1 MLADEPHAG
10 GTVAI
15 GALGLQRHAAAM
27 ALNQHNATQVLGTLG
42 AGHTRDSH
50 TWDDIDNGLARLK
63 GIIEHVE
70 RKLRK
75 FNGST
80 QLIGK
85 GRNLG
90 HLGCNLAHKG
100 AVLRHQ
106 STGGIYAMR
115 SRGKRQVVEHQQVGT
130 LARGNR
136 TAELV
141 RVAAAVIQ
149 AKRLGRGEGRHRDSD
164 HGVDTGLNRH
174 AAGIVDHAGCKRIGR
189 SAVVSH
195 KAAAAGARGILQQHR
210 RQVGQIMAAR
220 TLAQHHVHAARQL
233 VERLLGNRRLVVGN
247 NTRRGIGIE
256 VLAGNERRMAVDL
269 LGRRL
274 VGSIDASAGL
284 GIGHK
289 DARQVHHLAQAKNVA
304 RMLGKKRLHVSSGN
318 HSARLLIGQRGH
330 A

>member
-1 MLADEPHAG
+1 MLADQAQASG
-10 GTVAI
+10 AVAI
-15 GALGLQRHAAAM
+15 GALGLQRHAAAV
-27 ALNQHNATQVLGTLG
+27 ALDQHNAAQALGTLG
-42 AGHTRDSH
+42 ASHTRDGLARH
-50 TWDDIDNGLARLK
+50 HVDHGLARLK
-63 GIIEHVE
+63 GIVEHVE
-70 RKLRK
+70 RKLRQL
-75 FNGST
+75 NGGA

-90 HLGCNLAHKG
+90 HLGCDLAHKG

-106 STGGIYAMR
+106 GTGGIYTMR
-115 SRGKRQVVEHQQVGT
+115 SRGKRQVIEHQQVGT

-189 SAVVSH
+189 SAVVSR